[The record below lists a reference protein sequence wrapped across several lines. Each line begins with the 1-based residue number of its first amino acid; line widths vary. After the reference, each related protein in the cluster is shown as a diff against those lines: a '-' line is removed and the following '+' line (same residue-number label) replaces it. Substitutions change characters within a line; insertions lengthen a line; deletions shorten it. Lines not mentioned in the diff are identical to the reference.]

1 VVRSESNSS
10 LWMMGV
16 PSIPQRQLITINA
29 AMERSAASEVAQTRD
44 ESRVATSRR
53 FTRCEKYLLALF
65 LLTLP
70 LVNPWVHGDGVG
82 YYALARSLLIEHRL
96 DFQQDWLH
104 ANPEFRLSHT
114 DENGVITPSN
124 YTPTG
129 HLSNHFAIG
138 PAILWSPV
146 LVLTHAGV
154 LLCDA
159 MGAHIPANGFSKPY
173 IVSMA
178 VATALYGFLALWI
191 SFQIARRYFAE
202 RWAFLGTVGI
212 WFASSLP
219 VYMYF
224 NPSWSHAH
232 SAFVVALFLWYWDRS
247 RGPRTLPQWILLGL
261 IAGLMMDV
269 YYVGAIMLLLPFLES
284 LAFYRRA
291 LPSGHIRESASL
303 LLGNLLFIG
312 AVLVAFL
319 PTLITKKVIFGSY
332 FDFGYTEH
340 WYWNS
345 PALLKVSFSAE
356 HGLFSWTPI
365 IVLAVLGLIFFI
377 KRDRNFALYSLAAF
391 AVYLYAIGCYQ
402 DWHGIASFGS
412 RFFVSLTPLF
422 VLGVAAFFDWL
433 AHIWNERRARIVA
446 AAATALFILWNF
458 GMMYQWGTHLIP
470 ARGPISW
477 RDAVYNQVAVVP
489 GQAVRTLEKYILRR
503 SQLMQ
508 RIENEDMK
516 QLKSQP
522 SR

>member
-1 VVRSESNSS
+1 MAVR
-10 LWMMGV
+10 G
-16 PSIPQRQLITINA
+16 IPKRELITSYK
-29 AMERSAASEVAQTRD
+29 AMERSAGSEVVQTRD
-44 ESRVATSRR
+44 ESRVATSRCL
-53 FTRCEKYLLALF
+53 TRYQKYLLVLF
-65 LLTLP
+65 LITLP
-70 LVNPWVHGDGVG
+70 FVNPWVHGDGVG

-114 DENGVITPSN
+114 DENGLFPPSN
-124 YTPTG
+124 YTATG
-129 HLSNHFAIG
+129 RLSNHFAIG

-146 LVLTHAGV
+146 LLITHGGV

-178 VATALYGFLALWI
+178 VSTALYGFLALWI
-191 SFQIARRYFAE
+191 SFQIARRYLAE

-232 SAFVVALFLWYWDRS
+232 SAFVVAVFLWYWDRT
-247 RGPRTLPQWILLGL
+247 RGPRTPPQWILLGL

-269 YYVGAIMLLLPFLES
+269 YYVSAIMLLLPCLES
-284 LAFYRRA
+284 LAFYGRA
-291 LPSGHIRESASL
+291 LPSGRIRASASL
-303 LLGNLLFIG
+303 LLSDILFVG
-312 AVLVAFL
+312 AALVAFL
-319 PTLITKKVIFGSY
+319 PTLVTKKIIFGSY

-365 IVLAVLGLIFFI
+365 VVLAVLGLIFFI
-377 KRDRNFALYSLAAF
+377 KRDRNFGLYSLAAF

-412 RFFVSLTPLF
+412 RFFISLTPLF
-422 VLGVAAFFDWL
+422 VLGLAAFFDWL
-433 AHIWNERRARIVA
+433 ARAWNERPARMVA
-446 AAATALFILWNF
+446 AATIGLFILWNF
-458 GMMYQWGTHLIP
+458 GMIYQWGTHLIP

-477 RDAVYNQVAVVP
+477 RDAAYNQFAVVP
-489 GQAVRTLEKYILRR
+489 PQAARTFGRYLLRR

-508 RIENEDMK
+508 RIEDEDMK
-516 QLKSQP
+516 QLKSPP
-522 SR
+522 SQ